1 MTRKIKYL
9 RHKLQVEVSAFPIN
23 SRGEIK
29 LICSSCFQFA
39 QMLLGRNKPFWKTN
53 YILHY
58 ILCKVLHFLYF
69 FFFLLFR
76 VFCYFFPVKMN
87 CRLHSMV
94 GQGGELASCQHFTL
108 HSVWF
113 LCRSCFRVCLAETH
127 TIKQQKPFTAVNQH
141 WSVGKNSILS
151 QLSLWSFHHRHNF
164 CAEQTSHRSCTGPT
178 SLQRFPR
185 AGIPAPFRIKKSSH
199 LAIPSNFINLFLDVL
214 KPCKFACSLKQA
226 NK

>member
-1 MTRKIKYL
+1 M
-9 RHKLQVEVSAFPIN
+9 SAFPIN

-29 LICSSCFQFA
+29 LISTSCFQFA
-39 QMLLGRNKPFWKTN
+39 QMLLGRNKAFRKTN

-58 ILCKVLHFLYF
+58 ILCKVLNFLYCYF
-69 FFFLLFR
+69 FCLTLFR

-87 CRLHSMV
+87 CRVHSAI
-94 GQGGELASCQHFTL
+94 GQGGELASCQLFTL

-113 LCRSCFRVCLAETH
+113 LCRCCLTVRLAQTH

-151 QLSLWSFHHRHNF
+151 ELSLWSFHHRHNF
-164 CAEQTSHRSCTGPT
+164 CAEQTSHRSRTGPT

-185 AGIPAPFRIKKSSH
+185 AGIPAPFRIKKI
-199 LAIPSNFINLFLDVL
+199 IPSCNFL
-214 KPCKFACSLKQA
+214 
-226 NK
+226 